1 MKENEINS
9 LCFFSLNY
17 FYSIMNSGDFM
28 ENVIQFFQ
36 DNLVARIC
44 VDAYFVLIVVSLLVY
59 LAVKVKKIFVLVIIG
74 IIVGIISWFVTTV
87 NLEISKYIYP
97 AFFGSYIII
106 CVVLST
112 PEIRKLMDTNRKI
125 DQRADMFISS
135 TESTKEAIADA
146 VFHMSSTKVGALIT
160 IEQHNSL
167 DQYAERAIQL
177 NSDISKELLEQIF
190 IKDSPL
196 HDGGV
201 IIRGNKIICAG
212 AYYVLTQDET
222 LDKTVGSR
230 HRAGVGISE
239 ITDSLTIIV
248 SEETGAVHVATA
260 GCMVAIDNKSALLE
274 YVNLFLG
281 GR

>member
-1 MKENEINS
+1 MDVVIDFFENYPI
-9 LCFFSLNY
+9 
-17 FYSIMNSGDFM
+17 
-28 ENVIQFFQ
+28 VK
-36 DNLVARIC
+36 IC
-44 VDAYFVLIVVSLLVY
+44 LDAYLALLVISLLVFF
-59 LAVKVKKIFVLVIIG
+59 AMKVKKIFVLIV
-74 IIVGIISWFVTTV
+74 VGIFIGVISWFAQEVG
-87 NLEISKYIYP
+87 LQISSFLYQAI
-97 AFFGSYIII
+97 FTSYIVI
-106 CVVLST
+106 CVILT
-112 PEIRKLMDTNRKI
+112 APEIRKLMDTNRKI
-125 DQRADMFISS
+125 DTRADMLVSS
-135 TESTKEAIADA
+135 TEATREAIVEA

-201 IIRGNKIICAG
+201 IIRGNKIVCAG
-212 AYYVLTQDET
+212 AYYVLTQDES

-260 GCMVAIDNKSALLE
+260 GCMVAVDNKAALLE
-274 YVNLFLG
+274 YINLFLG
-281 GR
+281 R

>member
-1 MKENEINS
+1 M
-9 LCFFSLNY
+9 
-17 FYSIMNSGDFM
+17 FM
-28 ENVIQFFQ
+28 ENIIEFFQ
-36 DNLVARIC
+36 NNMIAKIC
-44 VDAYFVLIVVSLLVY
+44 LDAYLVLIIVSLLVF
-59 LAVKVKKIFVLVIIG
+59 LAVKIKKFFFLICIG
-74 IIVGIISWFVTTV
+74 IFIGLISWLSQLLG
-87 NLEISKYIYP
+87 LEISKHIYP
-97 AFFGSYIII
+97 VAFGSYIII
-106 CVVLST
+106 CVVLTT

-125 DQRADMFISS
+125 DQRADMFVSS
-135 TESTKEAIADA
+135 TESTREAIVEA

-201 IIRGNKIICAG
+201 IIRGNKIVCAG
-212 AYYVLTQDET
+212 AYYVLTQDDS

-248 SEETGAVHVATA
+248 SEETGDVHVATA
-260 GCMVAIDNKSALLE
+260 GCMVAIDNKGALLE

-281 GR
+281 K

>member
-1 MKENEINS
+1 
-9 LCFFSLNY
+9 
-17 FYSIMNSGDFM
+17 M
-28 ENVIQFFQ
+28 ENVIEFFQ
-36 DNLVARIC
+36 ENIIAKIC
-44 VDAYFVLIVVSLLVY
+44 LDAYLTLIVVALLVF
-59 LAVKVKKIFVLVIIG
+59 LAIKVKKIFILSIIG
-74 IIVGIISWFVTTV
+74 IILGILSWFATLVQ
-87 NLEISKYIYP
+87 LEVAKYIYP
-97 AFFGSYIII
+97 AFFGSYILI
-106 CVVLST
+106 CVIIT
-112 PEIRKLMDTNRKI
+112 APEIRKLMDSNRKI
-125 DQRADMFISS
+125 DQRADMFVSS
-135 TESTKEAIADA
+135 TESTREAIADA

-201 IIRGNKIICAG
+201 IIRGNKIVCAG
-212 AYYVLTQDET
+212 AYYVLTQDDR

-260 GCMVAIDNKSALLE
+260 GCMVAIDNKGALLE
-274 YVNLFLG
+274 YINLFLG
-281 GR
+281 R